1 MSGRPNAEKRTERT
15 KKLVYT
21 AVFAAIT
28 ACLAQITIPMPSGV
42 PITLQTFA
50 VAFARFFLGA
60 KCGFAAVGIYILLG
74 AAGAPV
80 FSGFTGGAPHL
91 IGLTGGFVW
100 GFLPFVALAGAFSP
114 GAKTVCRVAAG
125 MLGALACHAVGI
137 VQYALITGNDWGA
150 AALAVSAP
158 YLAKDLLSVLL
169 AFKAADAVARR
180 LDPASY
186 RAARGDIDRL
196 PVGGE
201 GRKI

>member
-1 MSGRPNAEKRTERT
+1 M
-15 KKLVYT
+15 
-21 AVFAAIT
+21 
-28 ACLAQITIPMPSGV
+28 
-42 PITLQTFA
+42 
-50 VAFARFFLGA
+50 GA
-60 KCGFAAVGIYILLG
+60 KCGLAAVGIYILLG

-169 AFKAADAVARR
+169 AFKAAEAVAKR

>member
-1 MSGRPNAEKRTERT
+1 MSGRPNAERRTERT

-50 VAFARFFLGA
+50 VAFAGFFLGA
-60 KCGFAAVGIYILLG
+60 KCGLAAVGIYILLG

-100 GFLPFVALAGAFSP
+100 GFLPCRLWRLRGRSRPAHRRCAASRRGCSVRSLVMPWALCNTPSSRATTGVRRRSP
-114 GAKTVCRVAAG
+114 CPRLISRKICCPSCSLSRRRTRWQDDSIPRLTAR
-125 MLGALACHAVGI
+125 LGAI
-137 VQYALITGNDWGA
+137 
-150 AALAVSAP
+150 
-158 YLAKDLLSVLL
+158 
-169 AFKAADAVARR
+169 
-180 LDPASY
+180 
-186 RAARGDIDRL
+186 
-196 PVGGE
+196 
-201 GRKI
+201 